1 MTKNY
6 SIILLAG
13 LLKVTD
19 GSEEDPVDPGQVVT
33 KTHEDKT
40 YDLDE
45 TVTFTINVKN
55 IYDEAK
61 TVRIIELPGVVIEGA
76 PQETPNVLTVE
87 KVPAGETVT
96 ATATY
101 KITEA
106 DIANGSFVNT
116 VKVEFEGGKPFE
128 NTDTVTTVDP
138 VRSYT
143 LTKKSSESTHENGM
157 FKAGETI
164 HYTLTVTNTG
174 NQTLENVE
182 ITDTLNAAGT
192 ISNIQGADSKQDGK
206 VTIFT
211 ISSLAPKAEATITYD
226 YVVQEADKGNTI
238 SNAAV
243 GTPANPEDPD
253 GEKPGDNTDN
263 PVENPKLEVRK
274 DIVSITAAD
283 GTQKDKAGKA
293 DLNDI
298 ITYSVTVTNT
308 GNVKLTNVKIT
319 DSLEGIQLA
328 EGQSFDLGI
337 LEAGEAKTVTYTYQ
351 VKESDLGKSILNT
364 ATATGDVPEDPA
376 DTPKPEGKDEKE
388 VPTEDPANYSITVT
402 KRLTNI
408 QGELLAV
415 RAADFYVT
423 LFSDEAMTQKT
434 ADTKMI
440 HFDENQGTSSVTFD
454 QLKRGTYYVAET
466 DAEGKVVAEGIYNN
480 GSYVAQYQAGN
491 KVEITENGTAA
502 QFQFDNQFLLLP
514 DEYYIVKTIT
524 INKTVVKKNGEDLK
538 SEETFYAGI
547 FKDED
552 CTQLADGVSQ
562 NIVPL
567 VMDGESTATAKTE
580 VTVPVGGE
588 EIKLYVTEV
597 TADGTPV
604 ALNETFEYD
613 VEIND
618 GFVTLSETSEDATV
632 LIINT
637 SRKEEPEPTAEP
649 AQEPTEAPAEPTQ
662 APQITQQPED
672 RAVTT
677 NGVKTGDDSPL
688 TQLAFM
694 LFAASAAI
702 LLIIFLKKK
711 DEKDI
716 MK

>member
-1 MTKNY
+1 
-6 SIILLAG
+6 
-13 LLKVTD
+13 
-19 GSEEDPVDPGQVVT
+19 
-33 KTHEDKT
+33 
-40 YDLDE
+40 
-45 TVTFTINVKN
+45 
-55 IYDEAK
+55 
-61 TVRIIELPGVVIEGA
+61 
-76 PQETPNVLTVE
+76 
-87 KVPAGETVT
+87 
-96 ATATY
+96 
-101 KITEA
+101 
-106 DIANGSFVNT
+106 
-116 VKVEFEGGKPFE
+116 
-128 NTDTVTTVDP
+128 
-138 VRSYT
+138 
-143 LTKKSSESTHENGM
+143 M

-211 ISSLAPKAEATITYD
+211 ISSLAPKAEATIIYD

-274 DIVSITAAD
+274 DIVYITAAD

-308 GNVKLTNVKIT
+308 GNMKLTNVKIT

-364 ATATGDVPEDPA
+364 ATATGDVPENPA

-388 VPTEDPANYSITVT
+388 VPTEDPANCSITVT

-423 LFSDEAMTQKT
+423 LFSDEAMTQKA

-466 DAEGKVVAEGIYNN
+466 DAEGKVVAEGTYNN

-604 ALNETFEYD
+604 ALNDTFEYD

-649 AQEPTEAPAEPTQ
+649 VQEPTEAPAEPTQ

>member
-1 MTKNY
+1 M
-6 SIILLAG
+6 
-13 LLKVTD
+13 
-19 GSEEDPVDPGQVVT
+19 
-33 KTHEDKT
+33 
-40 YDLDE
+40 
-45 TVTFTINVKN
+45 
-55 IYDEAK
+55 
-61 TVRIIELPGVVIEGA
+61 
-76 PQETPNVLTVE
+76 
-87 KVPAGETVT
+87 
-96 ATATY
+96 
-101 KITEA
+101 
-106 DIANGSFVNT
+106 
-116 VKVEFEGGKPFE
+116 
-128 NTDTVTTVDP
+128 
-138 VRSYT
+138 
-143 LTKKSSESTHENGM
+143 
-157 FKAGETI
+157 
-164 HYTLTVTNTG
+164 
-174 NQTLENVE
+174 
-182 ITDTLNAAGT
+182 
-192 ISNIQGADSKQDGK
+192 
-206 VTIFT
+206 
-211 ISSLAPKAEATITYD
+211 
-226 YVVQEADKGNTI
+226 
-238 SNAAV
+238 
-243 GTPANPEDPD
+243 
-253 GEKPGDNTDN
+253 DN
-263 PVENPKLEVRK
+263 PVENPKLEVKK

-319 DSLEGIQLA
+319 DSLEGIQKA
-328 EGQSFDLGI
+328 IFDLI

-364 ATATGDVPEDPA
+364 ATATGDVPENPA

-388 VPTEDPANYSITVT
+388 VPTEDPANCSITVT

-423 LFSDEAMTQKT
+423 LFSDEAMTQKA

-466 DAEGKVVAEGIYNN
+466 DAEGKVVAEGTYNN

-514 DEYYIVKTIT
+514 DGTFVKTIT

-538 SEETFYAGI
+538 SDETFYAGI

-597 TADGTPV
+597 TDGTPV
-604 ALNETFEYD
+604 ALNDTFEY
-613 VEIND
+613 EMGKKRLCNT
-618 GFVTLSETSEDATV
+618 FETSEDATV

-637 SRKEEPEPTAEP
+637 SRKEEPEPWTAELWP
-649 AQEPTEAPAEPTQ
+649 RECRAHQVRSHSSQRTGQ
-662 APQITQQPED
+662 LQQMVS
-672 RAVTT
+672 RLVTIHLLPSLH
-677 NGVKTGDDSPL
+677 D
-688 TQLAFM
+688 
-694 LFAASAAI
+694 ASACCNPS
-702 LLIIFLKKK
+702 LSSK
-711 DEKDI
+711 ER
-716 MK
+716 